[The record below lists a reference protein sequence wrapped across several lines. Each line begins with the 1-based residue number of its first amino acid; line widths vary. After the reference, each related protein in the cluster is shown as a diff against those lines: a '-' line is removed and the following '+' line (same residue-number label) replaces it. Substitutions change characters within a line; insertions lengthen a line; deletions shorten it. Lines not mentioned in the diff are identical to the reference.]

1 MNYLYPIIISFL
13 MIFLSELGDK
23 TQLLVLSFTSKHKA
37 STILLGIALG
47 SFLSHGVAILFG
59 SVLGN
64 LENNN
69 IHNILELIT
78 YSSFIL
84 LGIIT
89 LLSKDDNT
97 DSTQNKTLLKKLTKL
112 PINYSL
118 IIGTVIAIGE
128 FGDKTFL
135 ASIGLGV
142 KYSSYKL
149 LLIFGAVLGMVVS
162 DFLAIFLGKFL
173 NNKIS
178 EKTMKKISGILFLI
192 FGFLGFFS

>member
-37 STILLGIALG
+37 STILLGVALG

-149 LLIFGAVLGMVVS
+149 LLILGAVLGMVVS

>member
-149 LLIFGAVLGMVVS
+149 LLILGAVLGMVVS

>member
-37 STILLGIALG
+37 STILLGVALG
-47 SFLSHGVAILFG
+47 SFFSHGVAILFG

-178 EKTMKKISGILFLI
+178 EKNMKKISGILFLI
-192 FGFLGFFS
+192 FGFFGFFS

>member
-89 LLSKDDNT
+89 LLSKDNNT

-149 LLIFGAVLGMVVS
+149 LLILGAVLGMVVS

>member
-37 STILLGIALG
+37 STILLGVALG
-47 SFLSHGVAILFG
+47 SFFSHGVAILFG

-118 IIGTVIAIGE
+118 IIGTVISIGE

-178 EKTMKKISGILFLI
+178 EKNMKKISGILFLI